1 MRKTLVL
8 SALLLATS
16 ALSAEAQSTKLP
28 QTRQGFGASVG
39 LGVGLGNID
48 CDGCDFD
55 SESAL
60 SGYLRLG
67 GYVKPN
73 LFIGGET
80 TGWMK
85 DVDGADTQI
94 GFLNAVAQW
103 YPQVEQ
109 GFYLKGGLGF
119 ARATAKDAS
128 DELSLSGPAF
138 TLGAGY
144 DWRLRSNLSLTPYL
158 NYVRSTEN
166 DIKFNDVNVAKGT
179 VNVLQFGIGL
189 TWH

>member
-16 ALSAEAQSTKLP
+16 ALAAEAQSAKLP
-28 QTRQGFGASVG
+28 QTRQGFGISVG
-39 LGVGLGNID
+39 LGAGLGNID

-55 SESAL
+55 SETAL

-85 DVDGADTQI
+85 DVEGADTQI
-94 GFLNAVAQW
+94 GFINAVAQW

-119 ARATAKDAS
+119 ARATAD
-128 DELSLSGPAF
+128 DGTNELRTSGPAF

-144 DWRLRSNLSLTPYL
+144 DWRLRTNLSLTPYL

-166 DIKFNDVNVAKGT
+166 DLEFNGLNIAKAS